1 MVASDVRK
9 KIETYIAAVRALG
22 IPVRRVVLFGS
33 WARGEAKEWSD
44 IDLVVVSPVFD
55 DPHSRRE
62 AALLWDALA
71 ATGGFIEPIPCG
83 ERRWE
88 EDDGSPVIEIARRE
102 GVEVY
107 SAA

>member
-1 MVASDVRK
+1 MVASDVRE
-9 KIETYIAAVRALG
+9 KIGTYIAAVRALG
-22 IPVRRVVLFGS
+22 VPVRRAILFGS
-33 WARGEAKEWSD
+33 WARGEAGEWSD

-55 DPHSRRE
+55 APHARRE
-62 AALLWDALA
+62 VGLLWDALA
-71 ATGGFIEPIPCG
+71 ATGGYIEPVPCG

-107 SAA
+107 PAA